1 MSIKNIKKGLGL
13 LIVDIVIIIGIF
25 ILQFRTDSRIL
36 EKSGLLQIT
45 LQRQEE
51 KQNTQNQNDVKNQ
64 ENEPVVLKNS
74 LRAVYN
80 GLSINID
87 DQNPAKIY
95 KLAKNA
101 KSDSAEQNT
110 SYPLQL
116 QTYSKTD
123 DLSYEFDFSENVKLF
138 MSLSSAEP
146 DASLTLR
153 AEVPQNCIFYLPYS
167 YDYNAKLVKED
178 GNKVVLDYKKTS
190 WEVQAYSLNQNCITF
205 KDGYAVAM
213 YNVYEDIRKFT
224 FDSITDL
231 AIADSATF
239 DSNIAECKKALITA
253 FDAITVD
260 FQTSEQAV
268 VSYIA
273 AKAEKGEYVEA
284 IDAVSSAYR
293 RSPQRTYLSAPYLNS
308 LDEKNT
314 LLETAIAET
323 SSLINRTA
331 ASFTPEIFTVR
342 NISYFLCIEKNAQNV
357 SSILKNA
364 AVYDYSTASLAQVSG
379 VMKAYINLLSLNPDF
394 AAVLRPAMESCIEKI
409 TDSCALNGD
418 VLTISENDTFLSVLQ
433 AVDVGESILHYGI
446 AIGNETLKKAGYAIV
461 NSYLEE
467 ASSFDLRTLASLYP
481 VIATENWYYPHFE
494 KIRINDS
501 ETVWAWT
508 CARSIKMENTAVDE
522 ITYTID
528 FPESYVHY
536 VIIKGVPRFR
546 NIYIYNMAFRTDS
559 RFETYNSSGYVYKRD
574 SQTLLLKSRHKSQLE
589 KVRIELNDN
598 SESTANSQ

>member
-45 LQRQEE
+45 LQKQEE
-51 KQNTQNQNDVKNQ
+51 KQNTQNQNEVKNQ

-87 DQNPAKIY
+87 EQNPAKIY

-101 KSDSAEQNT
+101 KSDSSEQNT

-116 QTYSKTD
+116 KTYSKTD

-138 MSLSSAEP
+138 MTLSSAEP
-146 DASLTLR
+146 DANLTLR

-167 YDYNAKLVKED
+167 YDYNAKLVKDD
-178 GNKVVLDYKKTS
+178 GNKVVLDYRKTS
-190 WEVQAYSLNQNCITF
+190 WEIQAYSLNQNCITF
-205 KDGYAVAM
+205 KDGYTVAM

-239 DSNIAECKKALITA
+239 NSNIAECKKALINE

-260 FQTSEQAV
+260 LQTSEQAV

-273 AKAEKGEYVEA
+273 AKAENGEYVEA
-284 IDAVSSAYR
+284 IDTISSAYR

-314 LLETAIAET
+314 LLEAAIAET
-323 SSLINRTA
+323 SSFINRTA
-331 ASFTPEIFTVR
+331 TSFTPEIFTVR
-342 NISYFLCIEKNAQNV
+342 NIAYFLCIEKNAQNV
-357 SSILKNA
+357 SSILKNGA
-364 AVYDYSTASLAQVSG
+364 TYDYSTASLAQVSG

-409 TDSCALNGD
+409 TDSCSLNGN

-446 AIGNETLKKAGYAIV
+446 TIGNETLKKAGYAIV

-467 ASSFDLRTLASLYP
+467 ASSFDLRTLASIYP
-481 VIATENWYYPHFE
+481 VIASENWYYPHFE

-546 NIYIYNMAFRTDS
+546 NIYIYDMAFRTDS